1 MDRAY
6 GRNAAHRRLSRTQV
20 MDGINLSVRYAALLD
35 RCTFPAA
42 GEPLVCGVSGGADS
56 LALLVLAIAAG
67 CDVTAVHVDHGI
79 RPGSESEADVVA
91 AAASRYGARFRS
103 ESLTIAPGPNLEAR
117 ARTAR
122 HAVLGPAAALGH
134 TAEDLAETMLMNL
147 VRGAGPDG
155 LAGIRPGRRH
165 PILGLRRSETEAVC
179 LTEGLDPVMDP
190 SNADPSFVRNR
201 IRREV
206 LPLLADV
213 AGRDIVPILAR
224 QSGVFADLADHV
236 RAEALEIDA
245 TNASALAAAT
255 PAVAR
260 VAIREWLRQDDPE
273 RHPPDGATVE
283 RVLAVARGEAVGT
296 EIGSGRR
303 LLRTAGQLRI
313 ESAPV
318 SENLH

>member
-1 MDRAY
+1 
-6 GRNAAHRRLSRTQV
+6 
-20 MDGINLSVRYAALLD
+20 MDGITLSVRYAALLD

-42 GEPLVCGVSGGADS
+42 GEHLVCGVSGGADS
-56 LALLVLAIAAG
+56 LTLLVLAIAAG
-67 CDVTAVHVDHGI
+67 CEVTAIHVDHGI
-79 RPGSESEADVVA
+79 RPGSNSEADVVA
-91 AAASRYGARFRS
+91 AAAARYGAQFRS
-103 ESLTIAPGPNLEAR
+103 ESVAVSPGPNLEAR

-122 HAVLGPAAALGH
+122 HAVLSSEAALGH

-155 LAGIRPGRRH
+155 LAGIRPGVRH
-165 PILGLRRSETEAVC
+165 PILGLRRSETEEVC
-179 LTEGLDPVMDP
+179 RMEGLDPVMDP
-190 SNADPSFVRNR
+190 SNTDPSFVRNR

-224 QSGVFADLADHV
+224 QAGVFADLADHV
-236 RAEALEIDA
+236 RVEALEIDA
-245 TNASALAAAT
+245 TSASALAAAT

-296 EIGSGRR
+296 DIGSGRR

-313 ESAPV
+313 ESAPP

>member
-1 MDRAY
+1 
-6 GRNAAHRRLSRTQV
+6 
-20 MDGINLSVRYAALLD
+20 MDGITLSVRYAALLD

-42 GEPLVCGVSGGADS
+42 GEHLVCGVSGGADS
-56 LALLVLAIAAG
+56 LTLLVLAIAAG
-67 CDVTAVHVDHGI
+67 CQVTAVHVDHGI
-79 RPGSESEADVVA
+79 RPGSNSEADVVA
-91 AAASRYGARFRS
+91 AAAARYGAQFRS
-103 ESLTIAPGPNLEAR
+103 ESVAVSPGPNLEAR

-122 HAVLGPAAALGH
+122 HAVLSSEAALGH

-155 LAGIRPGRRH
+155 LAGIRLGVRH
-165 PILGLRRSETEAVC
+165 PILGLRRSETEEVC
-179 LTEGLDPVMDP
+179 RMEGLDPVMDP
-190 SNADPSFVRNR
+190 SNTDPSFVRNR

-224 QSGVFADLADHV
+224 QAGVFADLADHV
-236 RAEALEIDA
+236 RVEALEIDA
-245 TNASALAAAT
+245 TSASALAAAT

-313 ESAPV
+313 ESAPP

>member
-1 MDRAY
+1 
-6 GRNAAHRRLSRTQV
+6 
-20 MDGINLSVRYAALLD
+20 
-35 RCTFPAA
+35 
-42 GEPLVCGVSGGADS
+42 
-56 LALLVLAIAAG
+56 
-67 CDVTAVHVDHGI
+67 
-79 RPGSESEADVVA
+79 
-91 AAASRYGARFRS
+91 
-103 ESLTIAPGPNLEAR
+103 
-117 ARTAR
+117 
-122 HAVLGPAAALGH
+122 
-134 TAEDLAETMLMNL
+134 MLMNL

>member
-1 MDRAY
+1 
-6 GRNAAHRRLSRTQV
+6 
-20 MDGINLSVRYAALLD
+20 MDGITLSVRYAALLD

-42 GEPLVCGVSGGADS
+42 GEHLVCGVSGGADS
-56 LALLVLAIAAG
+56 LTLLVLAIAAG
-67 CDVTAVHVDHGI
+67 CQVTAVHVDHGI
-79 RPGSESEADVVA
+79 RPGSNSEADVVA
-91 AAASRYGARFRS
+91 AAAARYGAQFRS
-103 ESLTIAPGPNLEAR
+103 ESVAVSPGPNLEAR

-122 HAVLGPAAALGH
+122 HAVLSSEAALGH

-155 LAGIRPGRRH
+155 LAGIRPGVRH
-165 PILGLRRSETEAVC
+165 PILGLRRSETEEVC
-179 LTEGLDPVMDP
+179 RMEGLDPVMDP
-190 SNADPSFVRNR
+190 SNTDPSFVRNR

-224 QSGVFADLADHV
+224 QAGVFADLADHV
-236 RAEALEIDA
+236 RVEALEIDA
-245 TNASALAAAT
+245 TSASALAAAT

-313 ESAPV
+313 ESAPP

>member
-1 MDRAY
+1 
-6 GRNAAHRRLSRTQV
+6 
-20 MDGINLSVRYAALLD
+20 MDGITLSVRYAALLD

-42 GEPLVCGVSGGADS
+42 GEHLVCGVSGGADS
-56 LALLVLAIAAG
+56 LTLLVLAIAAG
-67 CDVTAVHVDHGI
+67 CEVTAVHVDHGI
-79 RPGSESEADVVA
+79 RPGSNSEADVVA
-91 AAASRYGARFRS
+91 AAAARYGAQFRS
-103 ESLTIAPGPNLEAR
+103 ESVAVSPGRNLEAR

-122 HAVLGPAAALGH
+122 HAVLGSEAALGH

-155 LAGIRPGRRH
+155 LAGIRPGVRH
-165 PILGLRRSETEAVC
+165 PILGLRRSETEEVC
-179 LTEGLDPVMDP
+179 RMEGLDPVMDP
-190 SNADPSFVRNR
+190 SNTDPSFVRNR

-213 AGRDIVPILAR
+213 AGRDIVSILAR
-224 QSGVFADLADHV
+224 QAGVFADLADHV
-236 RAEALEIDA
+236 RVEALEIDA
-245 TNASALAAAT
+245 TSASALAAAT

-296 EIGSGRR
+296 DIGSGRR

-313 ESAPV
+313 ESAPP